1 MNNGVEIDFVVS
13 DSLVALKQYE
23 QIFEIQR
30 IEVTNLSKGQ
40 NEVIFEMNGTRFH
53 LFDENPEYHLIAPKE
68 GQPVTMWLNVTVP
81 DIKRTFEAAIQA
93 GCEVVQE
100 VVELPNH
107 GVSNASFMDA
117 DGYHWMLHQV
127 HRVVGLEERIQLWEN
142 HKK

>member
-53 LFDENPEYHLIAPKE
+53 LFDENPEYHLIAPKK
-68 GQPVTMWLNVTVP
+68 
-81 DIKRTFEAAIQA
+81 DAA
-93 GCEVVQE
+93 CDY
-100 VVELPNH
+100 VVECNCPR
-107 GVSNASFMDA
+107 
-117 DGYHWMLHQV
+117 Y
-127 HRVVGLEERIQLWEN
+127 
-142 HKK
+142 KKNI